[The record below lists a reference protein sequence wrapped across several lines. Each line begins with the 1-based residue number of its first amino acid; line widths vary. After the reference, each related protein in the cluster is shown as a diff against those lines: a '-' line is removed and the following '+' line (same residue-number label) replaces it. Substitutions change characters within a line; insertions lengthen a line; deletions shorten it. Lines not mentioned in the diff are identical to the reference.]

1 MDLNKRGGSNSQSIA
16 FPWAC
21 RLMRTFFKPQYHVV
35 PPLTFLDLKSTDQG
49 ERMEIV
55 GLPEKWMFIDNRR
68 FKKKRH
74 FVASQTFTTLM
85 GVNVSRNGIM
95 MKLYAELIFH
105 K

>member
-1 MDLNKRGGSNSQSIA
+1 
-16 FPWAC
+16 
-21 RLMRTFFKPQYHVV
+21 
-35 PPLTFLDLKSTDQG
+35 
-49 ERMEIV
+49 MEIV